1 LYGKDRN
8 PGAFMSYAHA
18 DDDDGRISAFRDRL
32 SAQTRK
38 LIREE
43 FPIFQDCEDIKW
55 GEDWEAQIDDS
66 LARVTFF
73 IPIITPSFFRSKYC
87 RDELSRFLEREEKL
101 GLNLILPVYYIETP
115 LMRDESRRSSD
126 ELAQKIAS
134 RQYADCRDLF
144 IEDLDSPTI
153 RRLILKMSTQIRDVL
168 EGLSTEAYDPPATA
182 LNGPKT
188 DQLPT
193 NLGRTAPRDIIVDPM
208 HRGDYITITE
218 AIEAANP
225 GDKILVRPGLYQEGL
240 VIDKPLEIVGEG
252 ERSEIKVRATGKPA
266 LVFKTTNGRVANLT
280 LRHTS
285 GKGLSSCI
293 NISQGRLTLEDC
305 DISSQDLFC
314 VSIQHGADPRIRRNK
329 IHGGLLGV
337 SVEMDGQGIIED
349 NDIFGNA
356 ECGVQ
361 IIARGNSTLKM
372 NRIYNGKGMG
382 VGVALDGQGII
393 EDNDIFGIENCGIS
407 IGSGG
412 NVTVRSNR
420 INGNGYEAIWIVDDG
435 SGVFEDNDLRN
446 NKRGA
451 WNISKA
457 SKSIVKRARNLE

>member
-1 LYGKDRN
+1 
-8 PGAFMSYAHA
+8 
-18 DDDDGRISAFRDRL
+18 
-32 SAQTRK
+32 
-38 LIREE
+38 
-43 FPIFQDCEDIKW
+43 
-55 GEDWEAQIDDS
+55 
-66 LARVTFF
+66 
-73 IPIITPSFFRSKYC
+73 
-87 RDELSRFLEREEKL
+87 
-101 GLNLILPVYYIETP
+101 
-115 LMRDESRRSSD
+115 
-126 ELAQKIAS
+126 
-134 RQYADCRDLF
+134 
-144 IEDLDSPTI
+144 
-153 RRLILKMSTQIRDVL
+153 MSTQIRDVL

-193 NLGRTAPRDIIVDPM
+193 NLGRTAPKDIVVDPM

-252 ERSEIKVRATGKPA
+252 ERSEIEVRATGKPA

-305 DISSQDLFC
+305 DISSQDIGC
-314 VSIQHGADPRIRRNK
+314 VSIHHGADPRIRRNK
-329 IHGGLLGV
+329 IHGGLFGISINKDGQGTIEENDIFGNTNCGV
-337 SVEMDGQGIIED
+337 EISFGGNSTLRKNRIYDGKGAGVCVYLNGQGIIDD
-349 NDIFGNA
+349 NDIFGNSCA
-356 ECGVQ
+356 GVL
-361 IIARGNSTLKM
+361 IT
-372 NRIYNGKGMG
+372 
-382 VGVALDGQGII
+382 
-393 EDNDIFGIENCGIS
+393 
-407 IGSGG
+407 SGW

-420 INGNGYEAIWIVDDG
+420 INGNGYEAIWIEDDG

-446 NKRGA
+446 NKRDA